1 MKKNGFIAT
10 SILYSFFLIF
20 ITLFVALITNYL
32 HNQVLISALDEASW
46 DILMGINNTKISD
59 LKPGDKVRFANNSTV
74 DSQTFLNENTNWVVA
89 YVQNKDANNKT
100 YYFFSD
106 IHAPKSTI
114 WYQLALDRFA
124 KMHTLSIDIVN
135 ELIKNANNPYNKSL
149 KYNNI
154 AGNPTIDIGFVT
166 SSILSTTRNQ
176 NYNVDIADAIFN
188 AGGPYAV
195 QVNSTA
201 TGYTSGQFYNM
212 KMYTFPLGSSQS
224 NLLSSYCG
232 GSFDG
237 TKVTYNVPNVNV
249 NNTFGYMHIMDDA
262 SRGNNYIDYCF
273 YASPITY
280 NHNAQDLVVTF
291 DERNVTDLISATY
304 SSQYNIRLMATVTVN
319 TNANNTYIAGGRG
332 TSMDPYLIT
341 DGVKVE

>member
-59 LKPGDKVRFANNSTV
+59 LKPGDRVRFANNTNV
-74 DSQTFLNENTNWVVA
+74 DNQQFLNDNTNWVVA

-106 IHAPKSTI
+106 IHAPKGTI
-114 WYQLALDRFA
+114 FYQLNLDRFA
-124 KMHTLSIDIVN
+124 KMHTLSIDIAD
-135 ELIKNANNPYNKSL
+135 ELFKNANKPYNKSI
-149 KYNNI
+149 KYNNK
-154 AGNPTIDIGFVT
+154 AGNPTIDIGFIT
-166 SSILSTTRNQ
+166 SSILNTTRNQ
-176 NYNVDIADAIFN
+176 NYNVDIADAIFD
-188 AGGPYAV
+188 AGGSYAV
-195 QVNSTA
+195 KVNSA
-201 TGYTSGQFYNM
+201 INGYTSGQFYNM
-212 KMYTFPLGSSQS
+212 KMYTFPLGAAQS
-224 NLLSSYCG
+224 NLLGSYCG

-237 TKVTYNVPNVNV
+237 TRVTYNVPNVNV

-262 SRGNNYIDYCF
+262 NKGNNYIDYCF
-273 YASPITY
+273 YASPIAY
-280 NHNAQDLVVTF
+280 NHSAKDLVVTF
-291 DERNVTDLISATY
+291 DEKNAVDLISATF

-319 TNANNTYIAGGRG
+319 VNANNTYIAGGRG

-341 DGVKVE
+341 DGVKVA

>member
-59 LKPGDKVRFANNSTV
+59 LQPGDRVRFANNSNV
-74 DSQTFLNENTNWVVA
+74 DSQIFLNEDTNWVVA
-89 YVQNKDANNKT
+89 YVQNRDANTKI

-106 IHAPKSTI
+106 IHTPKSTV
-114 WYQLALDRFA
+114 YYKMNLDKFA
-124 KMHTLSIDIVN
+124 KIHTLSIDVAD
-135 ELIKNANNPYNKSL
+135 ELFKNANKPYNKSL
-149 KYNNI
+149 KFNNK

-166 SSILSTTRNQ
+166 SSILNTVRNQ
-176 NYNVDIADAIFN
+176 NYSVDIADAIFN
-188 AGGPYAV
+188 AGGAYAV
-195 QVNSTA
+195 KVNSSI

-212 KMYTFPLGSSQS
+212 KMYTFPLGSAQS
-224 NLLSSYCG
+224 NLLTSYCG

-237 TKVTYNVPNVNV
+237 SRVTYNVPNVNV
-249 NNTFGYMHIMDDA
+249 NNAFGYMHIMDDA
-262 SRGNNYIDYCF
+262 TKGNNYIDYCF
-273 YASPITY
+273 YASPIAY
-280 NHNAQDLVVTF
+280 NHNARDLVVTF
-291 DERNVTDLISATY
+291 DERNVVDLITATF

-319 TNANNTYIAGGRG
+319 VNANNTYIAGGRG

-341 DGVKVE
+341 DGVKVG

>member
-59 LKPGDKVRFANNSTV
+59 LQPGDRVRFANNVSLA
-74 DSQTFLNENTNWVVA
+74 FLNENTNWVVA
-89 YVQNKDANNKT
+89 YVQNKDANTKT

-106 IHAPKSTI
+106 IHALQNTI
-114 WYQLALDRFA
+114 FYKLNLDKFA
-124 KMHTLSIDIVN
+124 KTHTVSIDVAD
-135 ELIKNANNPYNKSL
+135 ELFKNSEKPYNKSL
-149 KYNNI
+149 KYNNK
-154 AGNPTIDIGFVT
+154 AGNPTIEIGFIT
-166 SSILSTTRNQ
+166 SSILNTTRNQ

-188 AGGPYAV
+188 AGGAYAV
-195 QVNSTA
+195 KVNSSIN
-201 TGYTSGQFYNM
+201 GYSSGQFYNM
-212 KMYTFPLGSSQS
+212 KMYTFPLGSAQS
-224 NLLSSYCG
+224 NLLPSYCG

-237 TKVTYNVPNVNV
+237 SRVTYNVPNVNV

-262 SRGNNYIDYCF
+262 TKGNNYIDYCF
-273 YASPITY
+273 YASPINY
-280 NHNAQDLVVTF
+280 IHNAKDLVVTF
-291 DERNVTDLISATY
+291 DEKNINDRITATF

-319 TNANNTYIAGGRG
+319 VNANNTYIAGGRG

>member
-59 LKPGDKVRFANNSTV
+59 LKPGDKVRFANESVSDESNKFLD
-74 DSQTFLNENTNWVVA
+74 DSTNWVVA

-106 IHAPKSTI
+106 IHAPLSVIYSQLSTDKFPK
-114 WYQLALDRFA
+114 Q
-124 KMHTLSIDIVN
+124 HTLSIEVAD
-135 ELIKNANNPYNKSL
+135 ELIRHKDKSYNTSL
-149 KYNNI
+149 KYNNK
-154 AGNPTIDIGFVT
+154 AGNPKIDIGFIT
-166 SSILSTTRNQ
+166 SSILSTTRSQ
-176 NYNVDIADAIFN
+176 NYNVDVADAIFN
-188 AGGPYAV
+188 AGGSYAV
-195 QVNSTA
+195 KVNSAT
-201 TGYTSGQFYNM
+201 TGYTAGQFYNM
-212 KMYTFPLGSSQS
+212 KMYTFPLGAAHS
-224 NLLSSYCG
+224 NLLRYYCG

-237 TKVTYNVPNVNV
+237 SKVTYNVPDVPV

-262 SRGNNYIDYCF
+262 TGGTNYIDYCF

-280 NHNAQDLVVTF
+280 NHLAKDLVVTF
-291 DERNVTDLISATY
+291 NETNVDLITATF